1 MNKYNGIRD
10 HRKYKESSMKEISKL
25 NSMRNKLKLSEDMMS
40 LSDSN
45 NIPYF
50 SNDWVMRNILGYG
63 IPSERKDIRKEKI
76 KRLLN
81 N

>member
-1 MNKYNGIRD
+1 
-10 HRKYKESSMKEISKL
+10 MKEISKL

-81 N
+81 NE

>member
-1 MNKYNGIRD
+1 
-10 HRKYKESSMKEISKL
+10 MK
-25 NSMRNKLKLSEDMMS
+25 NKLSLLQDMMS

-50 SNDWVMRNILGYG
+50 SKDWVMRNILGYG

-81 N
+81 ND